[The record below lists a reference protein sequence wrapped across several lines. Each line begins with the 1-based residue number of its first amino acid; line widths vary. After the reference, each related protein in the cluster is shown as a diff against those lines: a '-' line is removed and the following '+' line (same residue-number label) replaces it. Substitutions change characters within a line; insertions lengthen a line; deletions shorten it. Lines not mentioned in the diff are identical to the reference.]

1 MKITFPLMGDIH
13 IFARL
18 FFQEIGIAIVPAS
31 PNSVKVL
38 ERGSLHSPDE
48 ICLPFKLMIANLME
62 AYEKGADIVIMPAT
76 MGPCRL
82 GEYGELFK
90 SVLDKKGYSF
100 QWILLDSIEAI
111 TKKELLGRLKA
122 IVADSNK
129 SKAEILKA
137 LRQTYQIIKK
147 LEALEAKSRIQCGY
161 EVQRGS
167 CKNIIKACKKEL
179 EKAPSLKAAI
189 KIIKKSGHEMNKVAM
204 DKDKKPLKILL
215 TGEIYSLI
223 EPFANHYM
231 EETLMDMGIC
241 FEKRITIGWWI
252 RRTILNPLSIRDRF
266 QPKNDYLSHE
276 VGGYAKDT
284 VSEGFLCY
292 KGRYDG
298 VIQILPVGCMPE
310 IVAKAVLSN
319 MSKDLKIRVL
329 TIIFDEMAG
338 EAGYIT
344 RIEAFVD
351 MLQRKKRIEE
361 KKRLEEKR
369 RVKQGGDKKN
379 VLYGN

>member
-18 FFQEIGIAIVPAS
+18 FFQEIGIEIISAS

-62 AYEKGADIVIMPAT
+62 AYEKGADTVIMPAT

-100 QWILLDSIEAI
+100 QWILLDSIQAI
-111 TKKELLGRLKA
+111 TKKELLDRLKT
-122 IVADSNK
+122 IVADSHK
-129 SKAEILKA
+129 SKVEILMA
-137 LRQTYQIIKK
+137 LRQTYRVITK
-147 LEALEAKSRIQCGY
+147 LEALEAKGRGRCGY
-161 EVQRGS
+161 EARPGS

-179 EKAPSLKAAI
+179 ESALSLKDAM
-189 KIIKKSGHEMNKVAM
+189 KIIRKSDHRMNKVVL
-204 DKDKKPLKILL
+204 DKSKKPLKILL

-231 EETLMDMGIC
+231 EDTLMDMGIC

-252 RRTILNPLSIRDRF
+252 RKTILNPFDLRSLL
-266 QPKNDYLSHE
+266 QPKNHYLSYE

-284 VSEGFLCY
+284 VAEGFLCH
-292 KGRYDG
+292 KGHYDG
-298 VIQILPVGCMPE
+298 VLQILPVSCMPE
-310 IVAKAVLSN
+310 IVAKAVLSH

-344 RIEAFVD
+344 RIEAFAD

-361 KKRLEEKR
+361 KKKLEEKR
-369 RVKQGGDKKN
+369 RIKRGVGKKN